1 MYVCVEGIARRL
13 RGVVVDCGP
22 PGGATIVPAGNNFC
36 WLRLIRSDSTHAI
49 DELAS
54 HHVSPGVIEGRLAIF
69 RILALRGWRR

>member
-1 MYVCVEGIARRL
+1 MYVCVEGVARRL
-13 RGVVVDCGP
+13 RSVIVDCGP

-36 WLRLIRSDSTHAI
+36 WLRLIRSNSTHAI

-69 RILALRGWRR
+69 GIFALRGWGR

>member
-1 MYVCVEGIARRL
+1 MHVVVEGIARRL
-13 RGVVVDCGP
+13 RSVVVDCGP

-49 DELAS
+49 NELAS

-69 RILALRGWRR
+69 GIITLRGCRR